1 MSELVWGI
9 KNGDLDIVKDYV
21 ESKVSWRKAVWHI
34 QFKRFSNV
42 YKFYFHKLDRIYV
55 QEDAYVQGL
64 KNHKIDKW
72 CNLFG
77 YGVTFFV

>member
-1 MSELVWGI
+1 MWNLRLVE
-9 KNGDLDIVKDYV
+9 DRLSD
-21 ESKVSWRKAVWHI
+21 I

-42 YKFYFHKLDRIYV
+42 YKCYFHKLDRIYV